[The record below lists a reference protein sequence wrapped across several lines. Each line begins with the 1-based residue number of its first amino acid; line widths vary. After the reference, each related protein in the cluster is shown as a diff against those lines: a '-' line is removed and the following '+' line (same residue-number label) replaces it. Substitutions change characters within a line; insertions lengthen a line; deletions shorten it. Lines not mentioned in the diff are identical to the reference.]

1 MRTRGSHADSG
12 MRSHACVV
20 ARHRTVSN
28 VADQLR
34 VEGRL
39 KGLAEG
45 QRSTLLRQLR
55 SRFGALPA
63 DVIARVLAADGAQL
77 DLWTE
82 RILTAPTLSAVLGE
96 L

>member
-1 MRTRGSHADSG
+1 M
-12 MRSHACVV
+12 
-20 ARHRTVSN
+20 N

-34 VEGRL
+34 EEGRL
-39 KGLAEG
+39 KGLAEGKREGLVEGERKGLVEGERKGLVEG

-55 SRFGALPA
+55 ARFGALPA
-63 DVIARVLAADGAQL
+63 DVTACVRAADAAQL

-96 L
+96 T